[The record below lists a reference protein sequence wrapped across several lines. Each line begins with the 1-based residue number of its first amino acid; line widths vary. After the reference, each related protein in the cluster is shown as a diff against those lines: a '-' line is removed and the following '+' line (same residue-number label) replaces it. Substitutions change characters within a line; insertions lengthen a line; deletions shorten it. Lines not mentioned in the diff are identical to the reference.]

1 MTEAALARRQR
12 TGSDFRALESGAG
25 GSVAARTFDVLL
37 DQIQTFRLKPYELV
51 SEKAMSEALGVSR
64 TPVREALAR
73 LARTG
78 LIDIY
83 PQRGSVVAPLRLSDL
98 AKSQFLR
105 EALEVGLLLRAIE
118 SADRMA
124 LVQRLKDELA
134 VQETFAAI
142 SDDRRFYKSDEA
154 LHQHIANHA
163 GFPGI
168 WTDIMNAKL
177 HMDRFRFLTFPR
189 IDSMSV
195 VLGQHRAI
203 VEAIARGE
211 REGAEAAM
219 RAHLRRVF
227 SAVHA
232 AQERFPEYFDPSDL
246 PHPPHPPR
254 ATPPDRGAGQLP

>member
-1 MTEAALARRQR
+1 MAEGGIARRQR
-12 TGSDFRALESGAG
+12 PELRSPEERAG
-25 GSVAARTFDVLL
+25 GSVATRTFDVLL
-37 DQIQTFRLKPYELV
+37 DQILTFRLKPYELV
-51 SEKAMSEALGVSR
+51 SEKALSEALGVSR

-73 LARTG
+73 LARVG

-83 PQRGSVVAPLRLSDL
+83 PQRGSVVAPLRMSDL

-105 EALEVGLLLRAIE
+105 EALEVGLLIRAVE
-118 SADRMA
+118 SPDRMD
-124 LVQRLKDELA
+124 LVQNLRDEIA

-177 HMDRFRFLTFPR
+177 HMDRFRYLTFPR
-189 IDSMSV
+189 IDNMSV

-203 VEAIARGE
+203 VDAIEAGDRVA
-211 REGAEAAM
+211 AEEAM
-219 RAHLRRVF
+219 RSHLQRVL
-227 SAVHA
+227 SVVHFA
-232 AQERFPEYFDPSDL
+232 RERFPEHFDPTDFPSPSDG
-246 PHPPHPPR
+246 P
-254 ATPPDRGAGQLP
+254 TS

>member
-1 MTEAALARRQR
+1 MADASPVRRPRPALRSAEE
-12 TGSDFRALESGAG
+12 RAS
-25 GSVAARTFDVLL
+25 GSVATRTFEVLL

-73 LARTG
+73 LARVG

-83 PQRGSVVAPLRLSDL
+83 PQRGSVVAPLRMSDL

-105 EALEVGLLLRAIE
+105 EALEVGLMLRALE
-118 SADRMA
+118 SPDRMA
-124 LVQRLKDELA
+124 LVQRLRNELA

-177 HMDRFRFLTFPR
+177 HMDRFRYLTFPR
-189 IDSMSV
+189 IDNMSI

-203 VEAIARGE
+203 VDALEAGDKVA
-211 REGAEAAM
+211 AEDAM
-219 RAHLRRVF
+219 RSHLRRVL
-227 SAVHA
+227 SVVQVAR
-232 AQERFPEYFDPSDL
+232 ERFPDYFDPADL
-246 PHPPHPPR
+246 P
-254 ATPPDRGAGQLP
+254 AVEELT